1 MDTIIGICI
10 LFVLVIPTSAFLVLQ
25 AQNVTRIW
33 VKFGIVVLK
42 IVGVIIIISAST
54 AANIWENQQI
64 KLLGIPGFL
73 LCVFCIYLD
82 FSEAKKDKKRES

>member
-10 LFVLVIPTSAFLVLQ
+10 LFILVIPTSAFLVLQ

-54 AANIWENQQI
+54 AANIWENQ
-64 KLLGIPGFL
+64 KLTLLGIPGFL
-73 LCVFCIYLD
+73 LLAFCVYLD
-82 FSEAKKDKKRES
+82 FVEDKKEKG

>member
-1 MDTIIGICI
+1 MDTIIGNCI

-54 AANIWENQQI
+54 AANIWDNQKL
-64 KLLGIPGFL
+64 KLLGIPGL
-73 LCVFCIYLD
+73 LLWVYCIY
-82 FSEAKKDKKRES
+82 FYFVEAKKEKG